1 MYQNVSELVRLQ
13 TAVAEGLKRFEFAL
27 RRKVEGDANKAAL
40 SSADN
45 VPHRVPS
52 ARRAVPTA
60 LSAGHRGDPP
70 DRARGRAG
78 PRTGHGPRPRSS
90 ASTASARGPRPP
102 RLPKEDSFGRGF
114 TFCRG
119 IYRSVRGEAGGQG
132 WSTDYPDAELN
143 FSIRLS
149 ELTKTR
155 VTEGYR
161 RQARLP
167 DRSASPTRRSSS
179 ARTSTWKTWGPLQ
192 FTDEE
197 VEVMR
202 AYLMKG
208 GFVWVDDF
216 WGSYAWENW
225 TRELGRVLPPSEY
238 PIEDVPLDH
247 PIFKSQLIVQ
257 HFPQIP
263 SIQYWRRDPHETSER
278 GADSAEAHSARDFRQ
293 ARSRDGVHVAQH
305 GHLRCL
311 GTRGRGS
318 ALLLPVLPRTATRW
332 ASMWCSTR

>member
-1 MYQNVSELVRLQ
+1 VTRRTAPVAVLVLGLA
-13 TAVAEGLKRFEFAL
+13 TA
-27 RRKVEGDANKAAL
+27 AA
-40 SSADN
+40 A
-45 VPHRVPS
+45 
-52 ARRAVPTA
+52 AAQF
-60 LSAGHRGDPP
+60 GF
-70 DRARGRAG
+70 G
-78 PRTGHGPRPRSS
+78 PR
-90 ASTASARGPRPP
+90 AAPP

-155 VTEGYR
+155 VTKDAGGK
-161 RQARLP
+161 P
-167 DRSASPTRRSSS
+167 DYLTVPLTDPALFQCPYLHMEDVGT
-179 ARTSTWKTWGPLQ
+179 LQ

-216 WGSYAWENW
+216 WGSAAWENW

-238 PIEDVPLDH
+238 PIEDVPLHH

-257 HFPQIP
+257 TFPQIP

-278 GADSAEAHSARDFRQ
+278 GADSAEVHSRAIFDE
-293 ARSRDGVHVAQH
+293 H
-305 GHLRCL
+305 GHVMVFMSHNTDISDAWERE
-311 GTRGRGS
+311 GEDPRYFFQFSPYGYAVGINV
-318 ALLLPVLPRTATRW
+318 VLYAM
-332 ASMWCSTR
+332 SH